1 MVLNTTA
8 QKPSSKQSL
17 AKVKSEKVNVLNKSI
32 TEIWKIICNQVIQLP
47 HTQFDE
53 IGKLSVKLLAH
64 TADKNTK
71 LMFTKTRQL

>member
-17 AKVKSEKVNVLNKSI
+17 AKVKSEKVTVQKSI

-53 IGKLSVKLLAH
+53 IGKVSVKLLAH
-64 TADKNTK
+64 TTDKNTK